1 MFDELLE
8 VTREFL
14 KKLITSRLFALAVI
28 FTLMFT
34 GLICKLF
41 RMQILDGSSYQES
54 YMQRTE
60 KLVTTPGTRGNIY
73 DHNGNLL
80 AYNQLAYA
88 VAIQDLG
95 DYPKAVDRNAMI
107 YRLVS
112 ILERRGEKIDG
123 KFEIALDENGQMYF
137 TSTSNAAKKRFLLN
151 FYGISSQQLDDDTGK
166 YPSDITAREA
176 FELKKGATRQ
186 GYKLTDM
193 KDADG
198 NPVEL
203 SDQTA
208 LDMINIIYTME
219 LTRFQKYESTTVA
232 TNISQETMTEINEN
246 AADLKGVSIEQSS
259 IRVYN
264 DSLYFAPI
272 IGYTGK
278 VQEDQIHNL
287 NENWRA
293 SQNTASSESADEVEK
308 YDLNDIVGRIG
319 IEKSMELELQGEKG
333 YTRMYVDNMGRPRE
347 IIEQQDAQ
355 AGNDIYLTI
364 DRDLQIATYNL
375 VEQQLAG
382 IITKFLVNE
391 DIDPATIKDGS
402 KKPIPVKNA
411 YYQLIN
417 NNVLSLDA
425 MAAENASDI
434 EKQIYRAYTASRDQ
448 ILTNIRNELLSDH
461 ASNIN
466 DLPKDMA
473 SYMNYIYSFLS
484 SDSCGIVLPDKIDQN
499 SAPYQSW
506 KAGTVSLRDYIY
518 SGIAASWVDTTK
530 LDSTSKYSNAD
541 DIYIQ
546 LVDYIITRL
555 QDDKR
560 FTKRMFRYLIN
571 DNVIPGNWLCLA
583 LFSQGVLKNDPQ
595 ARAGLAMGDS
605 AYTYNFIKSK
615 ISNLELTP
623 AQLALDPCTAG
634 CVVTD
639 VRTGEIRALVSYP
652 SYDNNRMSGSVD
664 AAYFAKLQSD
674 MSNPLYNNA
683 TQAIK
688 APGSTFKPITAIAAL
703 EEGVISLTDTIDCTG
718 VYDQANPPINCWIF
732 PGRHGTEDIIT
743 GIQNSCN
750 VVFAELGH
758 RLSMTADGTY
768 SPEKGLSTIRKYAS
782 MFGFQKQ
789 SLILPQRTRNVLLW
803 ARELTPI
810 TMYSCPVTFQPLPT
824 GERYLN

>member
-28 FTLMFT
+28 FTLMFI

-484 SDSCGIVLPDKIDQN
+484 SDICGIVLPDKIDQN

-541 DIYIQ
+541 DIY
-546 LVDYIITRL
+546 T
-555 QDDKR
+555 
-560 FTKRMFRYLIN
+560 
-571 DNVIPGNWLCLA
+571 
-583 LFSQGVLKNDPQ
+583 
-595 ARAGLAMGDS
+595 
-605 AYTYNFIKSK
+605 
-615 ISNLELTP
+615 
-623 AQLALDPCTAG
+623 
-634 CVVTD
+634 
-639 VRTGEIRALVSYP
+639 
-652 SYDNNRMSGSVD
+652 
-664 AAYFAKLQSD
+664 
-674 MSNPLYNNA
+674 
-683 TQAIK
+683 
-688 APGSTFKPITAIAAL
+688 
-703 EEGVISLTDTIDCTG
+703 
-718 VYDQANPPINCWIF
+718 
-732 PGRHGTEDIIT
+732 
-743 GIQNSCN
+743 
-750 VVFAELGH
+750 
-758 RLSMTADGTY
+758 
-768 SPEKGLSTIRKYAS
+768 
-782 MFGFQKQ
+782 
-789 SLILPQRTRNVLLW
+789 
-803 ARELTPI
+803 
-810 TMYSCPVTFQPLPT
+810 
-824 GERYLN
+824 

>member
-28 FTLMFT
+28 FTLMFI

-583 LFSQGVLKNDPQ
+583 LFSQGVLKNDPTGKS
-595 ARAGLAMGDS
+595 RAGYGRQCL
-605 AYTYNFIKSK
+605 Y
-615 ISNLELTP
+615 
-623 AQLALDPCTAG
+623 
-634 CVVTD
+634 
-639 VRTGEIRALVSYP
+639 
-652 SYDNNRMSGSVD
+652 
-664 AAYFAKLQSD
+664 LQF
-674 MSNPLYNNA
+674 Y
-683 TQAIK
+683 
-688 APGSTFKPITAIAAL
+688 
-703 EEGVISLTDTIDCTG
+703 
-718 VYDQANPPINCWIF
+718 
-732 PGRHGTEDIIT
+732 
-743 GIQNSCN
+743 
-750 VVFAELGH
+750 
-758 RLSMTADGTY
+758 
-768 SPEKGLSTIRKYAS
+768 
-782 MFGFQKQ
+782 
-789 SLILPQRTRNVLLW
+789 
-803 ARELTPI
+803 
-810 TMYSCPVTFQPLPT
+810 
-824 GERYLN
+824 

>member
-54 YMQRTE
+54 YIQRTE

-664 AAYFAKLQSD
+664 AAYF
-674 MSNPLYNNA
+674 
-683 TQAIK
+683 
-688 APGSTFKPITAIAAL
+688 
-703 EEGVISLTDTIDCTG
+703 C
-718 VYDQANPPINCWIF
+718 
-732 PGRHGTEDIIT
+732 
-743 GIQNSCN
+743 
-750 VVFAELGH
+750 
-758 RLSMTADGTY
+758 
-768 SPEKGLSTIRKYAS
+768 
-782 MFGFQKQ
+782 
-789 SLILPQRTRNVLLW
+789 LL
-803 ARELTPI
+803 
-810 TMYSCPVTFQPLPT
+810 
-824 GERYLN
+824 

>member
-34 GLICKLF
+34 GLVCKLF
-41 RMQILDGSSYQES
+41 RMQILDGNSYQES

-151 FYGISSQQLDDDTGK
+151 FYGIASQQLDDDTGK

-278 VQEDQIHNL
+278 VQEDQINNL

-293 SQNTASSESADEVEK
+293 SQNAASSEAADGVEK

-484 SDSCGIVLPDKIDQN
+484 SDSCGIVLLDKIDQN

-506 KAGTVSLRDYIY
+506 KAGTISLRDYIY

-560 FTKRMFRYLIN
+560 FSKRMFR
-571 DNVIPGNWLCLA
+571 
-583 LFSQGVLKNDPQ
+583 F
-595 ARAGLAMGDS
+595 
-605 AYTYNFIKSK
+605 
-615 ISNLELTP
+615 
-623 AQLALDPCTAG
+623 
-634 CVVTD
+634 
-639 VRTGEIRALVSYP
+639 
-652 SYDNNRMSGSVD
+652 
-664 AAYFAKLQSD
+664 
-674 MSNPLYNNA
+674 
-683 TQAIK
+683 
-688 APGSTFKPITAIAAL
+688 PGSH
-703 EEGVISLTDTIDCTG
+703 
-718 VYDQANPPINCWIF
+718 Y
-732 PGRHGTEDIIT
+732 H
-743 GIQNSCN
+743 
-750 VVFAELGH
+750 
-758 RLSMTADGTY
+758 
-768 SPEKGLSTIRKYAS
+768 
-782 MFGFQKQ
+782 
-789 SLILPQRTRNVLLW
+789 
-803 ARELTPI
+803 
-810 TMYSCPVTFQPLPT
+810 
-824 GERYLN
+824 

>member
-293 SQNTASSESADEVEK
+293 SQNTVSSESADEVEK

-688 APGSTFKPITAIAAL
+688 APGSTF
-703 EEGVISLTDTIDCTG
+703 E
-718 VYDQANPPINCWIF
+718 
-732 PGRHGTEDIIT
+732 
-743 GIQNSCN
+743 
-750 VVFAELGH
+750 
-758 RLSMTADGTY
+758 
-768 SPEKGLSTIRKYAS
+768 
-782 MFGFQKQ
+782 
-789 SLILPQRTRNVLLW
+789 
-803 ARELTPI
+803 TPL
-810 TMYSCPVTFQPLPT
+810 QPLRHWN
-824 GERYLN
+824 ERCYLFNRYH

>member
-688 APGSTFKPITAIAAL
+688 APGSTFKPITAISIL
-703 EEGVISLTDTIDCTG
+703 E
-718 VYDQANPPINCWIF
+718 
-732 PGRHGTEDIIT
+732 GRYCKSAGLYL
-743 GIQNSCN
+743 QRYCSQ
-750 VVFAELGH
+750 LGRYYKI
-758 RLSMTADGTY
+758 RLH
-768 SPEKGLSTIRKYAS
+768 
-782 MFGFQKQ
+782 Q
-789 SLILPQRTRNVLLW
+789 
-803 ARELTPI
+803 
-810 TMYSCPVTFQPLPT
+810 
-824 GERYLN
+824 

>member
-461 ASNIN
+461 ASNMN
-466 DLPKDMA
+466 NLPKDMA

-484 SDSCGIVLPDKIDQN
+484 SDSCGIVLLDKIDQN

-506 KAGTVSLRDYIY
+506 KAGTISLRNYIY

-555 QDDKR
+555 QDDKS
-560 FTKRMFRYLIN
+560 FTKRMFRYLI
-571 DNVIPGNWLCLA
+571 
-583 LFSQGVLKNDPQ
+583 
-595 ARAGLAMGDS
+595 M
-605 AYTYNFIKSK
+605 
-615 ISNLELTP
+615 
-623 AQLALDPCTAG
+623 
-634 CVVTD
+634 
-639 VRTGEIRALVSYP
+639 
-652 SYDNNRMSGSVD
+652 
-664 AAYFAKLQSD
+664 
-674 MSNPLYNNA
+674 
-683 TQAIK
+683 
-688 APGSTFKPITAIAAL
+688 
-703 EEGVISLTDTIDCTG
+703 
-718 VYDQANPPINCWIF
+718 
-732 PGRHGTEDIIT
+732 
-743 GIQNSCN
+743 
-750 VVFAELGH
+750 
-758 RLSMTADGTY
+758 
-768 SPEKGLSTIRKYAS
+768 
-782 MFGFQKQ
+782 
-789 SLILPQRTRNVLLW
+789 
-803 ARELTPI
+803 
-810 TMYSCPVTFQPLPT
+810 
-824 GERYLN
+824 

>member
-34 GLICKLF
+34 GLVCKLF
-41 RMQILDGSSYQES
+41 RMQILDGNSYQES

-151 FYGISSQQLDDDTGK
+151 FYGIASQQLDDDTGK

-278 VQEDQIHNL
+278 VQEDQINNL
-287 NENWRA
+287 NEKWRA

-583 LFSQGVLKNDPQ
+583 LFSQGVLKDDPQ

-718 VYDQANPPINCWIF
+718 VYDQANAPINCWIF
-732 PGRHGTEDIIT
+732 P
-743 GIQNSCN
+743 
-750 VVFAELGH
+750 
-758 RLSMTADGTY
+758 
-768 SPEKGLSTIRKYAS
+768 
-782 MFGFQKQ
+782 
-789 SLILPQRTRNVLLW
+789 
-803 ARELTPI
+803 
-810 TMYSCPVTFQPLPT
+810 
-824 GERYLN
+824 